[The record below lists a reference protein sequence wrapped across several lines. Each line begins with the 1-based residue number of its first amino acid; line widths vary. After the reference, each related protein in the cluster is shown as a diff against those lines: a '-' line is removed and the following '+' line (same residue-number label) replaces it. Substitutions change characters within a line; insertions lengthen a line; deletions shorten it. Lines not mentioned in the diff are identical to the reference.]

1 MVHAQVVQ
9 EQCYLLANESEAKAH
24 EELHECINVDRLLID
39 LIVLQTLFLRDCHNH
54 SEGLALEA
62 LLWDHDVLALA
73 TVVKLMNSAVGEH
86 NFIKEED
93 PVALLN
99 AFGHLV
105 PNLGKFFLTFLLSL
119 SWQSLAEDHS
129 LSLDSM
135 LSIDPSH

>member
-86 NFIKEED
+86 NFIKEEKS
-93 PVALLN
+93 VTLLC

-119 SWQSLAEDHS
+119 S
-129 LSLDSM
+129 
-135 LSIDPSH
+135 

>member
-1 MVHAQVVQ
+1 MS
-9 EQCYLLANESEAKAH
+9 NEPEAKTH

-39 LIVLQTLFLRDCHNH
+39 LIVLQTLFLRDCHNN

-73 TVVKLMNSAVGEH
+73 TVVKLMNSAIGEH
-86 NFIKEED
+86 NLIKEEE
-93 PVALLN
+93 PVTLLS

-105 PNLGKFFLTFLLSL
+105 PNLGKFFITFLLSL